1 MHKQD
6 QKVKKNRVQYNLD
19 TQYSDDA
26 NDLGNIKNYEQFLAI
41 LCDRIFFQCGR
52 VLRKGKYMAIIVSDF
67 RDKGDFISFHSDLIQ
82 RLNKATL
89 PEGGILSLQGTKVLI
104 QNHKSLHPYGY
115 PFSYVENIH
124 HQYILIF
131 RKK

>member
-1 MHKQD
+1 M
-6 QKVKKNRVQYNLD
+6 
-19 TQYSDDA
+19 
-26 NDLGNIKNYEQFLAI
+26 GNIENYEHFLTI
-41 LCDRIFFQCGR
+41 LCEKIFLQCGR
-52 VLRKGKYMAIIVSDF
+52 ILKNGKYMAIIVSDF

-82 RLNKATL
+82 RLNKTVL

-131 RKK
+131 RKNNDTG